1 MIALLGLIV
10 GIVLLVAAGAAL
22 VSGSSGVARR
32 YGVSPALIGLTIV
45 AFGTSAPELVVNITG
60 AIKNQTAIAFGNVV
74 GSNLANLGLV
84 LALAAIFR
92 PIEIQGRFVLRELP
106 LLLAGTAI
114 IVVMSMD
121 SVFGDLAPQLDRA
134 DGIVG
139 LLLFCAFLYISALD
153 VFRPRTDGTLLA
165 ELEADPIVPT
175 SPRFFNHWLLIVVG
189 ATGLYWGGQLTIDNG
204 VLLASE
210 LGLSTTIIGLFVIA
224 VGTSFPE
231 LVTSLIAALRNE
243 SDLALGNVVGSNI
256 CNSLFVLP
264 LSAVVRPVD
273 IPAGGLLDLATSLFF
288 AAVIVPIFLLGR
300 ARLSRSSGCGML
312 AVYLIYLGYRTIA

>member
-1 MIALLGLIV
+1 MIALLGLIF

-22 VSGSSGVARR
+22 VTGSSGVAQR

-60 AIKNQTAIAFGNVV
+60 AIKNETAIAFGNVV

-84 LALAAIFR
+84 LGLAAIIR
-92 PIEIQGRFVLRELP
+92 PIEIQGRFVLREIP

-114 IVVMSMD
+114 VVVMSMD
-121 SVFGDLAPQLDRA
+121 SVLRGLAPELDRA
-134 DGIVG
+134 DGVVG

-165 ELEADPIVPT
+165 EIEADPIVPT
-175 SPRFFNHWLLIVVG
+175 SPRFSNHWILIALG
-189 ATGLYWGGQLTIDNG
+189 AMGLYWGGQLTIDNG

-210 LGLSTTIIGLFVIA
+210 LGFSATIVGLFVIA
-224 VGTSFPE
+224 IGTSFPE
-231 LVTSLIAALRNE
+231 LVTSVIAALRDE

-273 IPAGGLLDLATSLFF
+273 IPAGGLLDLATSLFL
-288 AAVIVPIFLLGR
+288 ATVIVPIFLFGR
-300 ARLSRSSGCGML
+300 ARLSRSSGGAML
-312 AVYLIYLGYRTIA
+312 VVYVVYLGYRTTS